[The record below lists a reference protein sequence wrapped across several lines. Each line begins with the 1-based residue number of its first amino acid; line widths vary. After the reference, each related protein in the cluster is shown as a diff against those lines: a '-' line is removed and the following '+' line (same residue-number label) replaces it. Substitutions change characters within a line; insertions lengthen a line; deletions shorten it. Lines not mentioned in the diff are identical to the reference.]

1 MKKKYFKE
9 QTNFKQITYY
19 KYIYFFNIRA
29 THIFIS
35 ISLPIHK
42 HKSDTRYD
50 SSFFYAGFSA
60 SE

>member
-19 KYIYFFNIRA
+19 KYIYIFFNIRA

-50 SSFFYAGFSA
+50 SSFFTLDFQL
-60 SE
+60 E